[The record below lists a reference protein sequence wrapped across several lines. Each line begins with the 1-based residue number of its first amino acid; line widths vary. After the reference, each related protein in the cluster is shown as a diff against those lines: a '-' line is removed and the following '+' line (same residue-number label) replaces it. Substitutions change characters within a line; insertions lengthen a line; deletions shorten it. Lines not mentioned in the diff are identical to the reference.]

1 MFFGFVVLFVFGG
14 LSLGIYFGLL
24 VVILVD
30 VVGNEFIGDG
40 MGLLMFVFGIGIV
53 VGLFLGG
60 KIIISSLRYIFEFSF
75 LKMDN
80 VINLENVCSIW
91 YV

>member
-40 MGLLMFVFGIGIV
+40 MGLMMFVFGIGIV

-60 KIIISSLRYIFEFSF
+60 KKNYFISFFEIKDFEV
-75 LKMDN
+75 LN
-80 VINLENVCSIW
+80 R
-91 YV
+91 

>member
-14 LSLGIYFGLL
+14 LSLGIYFGLI

-60 KIIISSLRYIFEFSF
+60 KKYFFISFFGI
-75 LKMDN
+75 
-80 VINLENVCSIW
+80 
-91 YV
+91 